1 MGKRRRKLTSPKY
14 AKKYAGLRATIARL
28 KSHEKVESIV
38 ESKPVAE
45 KPVPKITKKTSTIV
59 EKASIVESKPVAEK
73 PVPKIAKK
81 TSTTR
86 KTRKRS
92 KRTTIKK
99 DK

>member
-45 KPVPKITKKTSTIV
+45 KPVPKI
-59 EKASIVESKPVAEK
+59 
-73 PVPKIAKK
+73 AKK